1 MSKTL
6 RIVKASTGSYTD
18 KDGKTKHRY
27 RTIGSVVQ
35 TRTGEMLVIDLM
47 PLNWDGKAFLNE
59 PEQEGGNRSH
69 APGNG
74 SHDMDDDIP
83 Y

>member
-6 RIVKASTGSYTD
+6 RIVKASVGSYTD

-27 RTIGSVVQ
+27 RAIGSVIQ

-59 PEQEGGNRSH
+59 PEQDGDRSR
-69 APGNG
+69 APAGAP
-74 SHDMDDDIP
+74 HDMDDDIP

>member
-6 RIVKASTGSYTD
+6 RIVKASVGSYTD

-35 TRTGEMLVIDLM
+35 TRAGEMLVIDLM

-59 PEQEGGNRSH
+59 PEHEGGRIPPG
-69 APGNG
+69 APT
-74 SHDMDDDIP
+74 DMDDEIP
-83 Y
+83 F